1 MTVQI
6 YSGSDS
12 NKYTSNNLE
21 TCLLLPFAI
30 KLPIG
35 RLKQNRSYLDLK
47 KLSRIFIFHTV
58 PRMHII
64 YTDIL
69 FYKQP
74 ASVLPLDL
82 PNYNIIDAF
91 SWQTWAMI
99 CGWKYEHSYALNS
112 DGFWISTSIL
122 QCSVTVLRMERQC
135 RAGKVLRNCG
145 LQSDLSISRFQRYPF
160 LVVCVMWSYQ
170 KR

>member
-91 SWQTWAMI
+91 S
-99 CGWKYEHSYALNS
+99 
-112 DGFWISTSIL
+112 
-122 QCSVTVLRMERQC
+122 
-135 RAGKVLRNCG
+135 
-145 LQSDLSISRFQRYPF
+145 
-160 LVVCVMWSYQ
+160 
-170 KR
+170 